1 MSARRTILALV
12 VAALLAAAPAGAQP
26 ARDEQAPPTELWEE
40 FPLDPV
46 RGQEPEEVVDAPV
59 PTTTR
64 AFTRAEIRNVREGS
78 VAQST
83 PEQADGS
90 LWILL
95 PVLALFAVGVLGV
108 AARVFQAWNASRG
121 ERRSPPVLL
130 QELRS
135 ETGSMVPHA
144 GPARRAT
151 PKTQP
156 PRHRRRT
163 RPRPSPELAPPAVE
177 SAPAPSDVKREP
189 VALAAEPKPAQPTP
203 EFAPPAAE
211 SAPAPSDVKHERV
224 ALAAG
229 PKPAQPTSAK
239 KPVARSDAP
248 PPKKGVPGRAPPP
261 SKKRQVASGLPPGK
275 SVPSRLGVAPPT
287 RPPARSKPS
296 QPARPTETPAPPQL
310 RQARTTE
317 RRWEEC
323 AIRLWHGYTSSDF
336 YALAVRPDGEAYVLG
351 RSRPFRRRSSRPPA
365 QEGKASAVHA
375 ELVAHLRAEGWE
387 PAGRGDAWYEA
398 RLRRRLGPTLR
409 ELAGRAD

>member
-40 FPLDPV
+40 LSLDPV
-46 RGQEPEEVVDAPV
+46 RGQEPEVVVDAPV
-59 PTTTR
+59 PTTTK

-144 GPARRAT
+144 RPARRAT

-177 SAPAPSDVKREP
+177 SAPA
-189 VALAAEPKPAQPTP
+189 LP
-203 EFAPPAAE
+203 EAE
-211 SAPAPSDVKHERV
+211 SAPAPSDVTHERV
-224 ALAAG
+224 ALAAE

-365 QEGKASAVHA
+365 QEGKAAAVHA

>member
-1 MSARRTILALV
+1 MSARRTTLALV
-12 VAALLAAAPAGAQP
+12 VAALLAAAPAGAQL

-40 FPLDPV
+40 SPLDPA
-46 RGQEPEEVVDAPV
+46 RGQESEEVVDAPV
-59 PTTTR
+59 PTRTET
-64 AFTRAEIRNVREGS
+64 FTRAEIRNVREGS

-90 LWILL
+90 QWILL
-95 PVLALFAVGVLGV
+95 LVLALFAVGVLGV
-108 AARVFQAWNASRG
+108 AARVFQAWNARRG
-121 ERRSPPVLL
+121 ERRLPPALL

-144 GPARRAT
+144 GRARRAT

-156 PRHRRRT
+156 PRHRTKT
-163 RPRPSPELAPPAVE
+163 RPRPSPDSARPAAESAPALPAAE
-177 SAPAPSDVKREP
+177 SAPAPSDVKHEP
-189 VALAAEPKPAQPTP
+189 VALAAEPKPAQPT
-203 EFAPPAAE
+203 
-211 SAPAPSDVKHERV
+211 SS
-224 ALAAG
+224 
-229 PKPAQPTSAK
+229 K

-248 PPKKGVPGRAPPP
+248 PPKKGVPGRSPPP

-275 SVPSRLGVAPPT
+275 SVQPRLGGAPPT
-287 RPPARSKPS
+287 RPPAWPKPS
-296 QPARPTETPAPPQL
+296 QPARPSDTPALPQL

-317 RRWEEC
+317 HRWEEC

-351 RSRPFRRRSSRPPA
+351 RSRPFRRRSSQPPA
-365 QEGKASAVHA
+365 LEGKAAAVHA